1 MPALF
6 LCKKEGKTM
15 TFERE
20 CDAPENWKTD
30 VILQR
35 NTAGDVVEIDVP
47 DDSEEVTEDA
57 GNDKAR
63 G

>member
-1 MPALF
+1 
-6 LCKKEGKTM
+6 M
-15 TFERE
+15 TFERD

-47 DDSEEVTEDA
+47 DDTEEVTEDA
-57 GNDKAR
+57 GNDKAH
-63 G
+63 GQ